1 MQTHKNK
8 HTDTHVNPHTH
19 THNYAQTR
27 AHTCTHLLEANVLRT
42 LPEALTADVETVL
55 ADQTVAVTAHTAVR
69 RRGDRGRWGFCVRNT
84 GVVVVVVCSQN
95 E

>member
-1 MQTHKNK
+1 MQTHT
-8 HTDTHVNPHTH
+8 HTHTH

-27 AHTCTHLLEANVLRT
+27 AHACTHLLEANVLRT